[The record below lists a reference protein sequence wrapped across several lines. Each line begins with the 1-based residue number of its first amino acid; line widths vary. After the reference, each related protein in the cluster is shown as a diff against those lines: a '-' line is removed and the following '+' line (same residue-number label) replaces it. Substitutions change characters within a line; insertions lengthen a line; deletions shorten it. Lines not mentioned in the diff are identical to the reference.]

1 MIKKYIYCLS
11 LVHLHSLP
19 KYPVKGFWPTKGY
32 IKLGHCV
39 FVNCMQCPL
48 FRHLFSLT
56 PVLCILTNK
65 LRNLK

>member
-32 IKLGHCV
+32 V
-39 FVNCMQCPL
+39 
-48 FRHLFSLT
+48 
-56 PVLCILTNK
+56 K
-65 LRNLK
+65 LRTLCVCKLYAASAV